1 MTLALAAQSISAP
14 VRDQLA
20 ATEKKLA
27 ELFSDPS
34 TAVSDMS
41 KQCTAYGGKRLRPIL
56 VHLCALAGGN
66 PNDQHVTIAAV
77 VECLHMSSLMHDDVL
92 DEGETRRQVT
102 TLNALYG
109 NQLPILMGDLIYT
122 RAFHATLKL
131 SSLRAAHVLCDAAE
145 AICLGEIEQSF
156 LRYTREYDESR
167 YYRVIELKT
176 ASLFGSAC
184 ELGCHYGGGTEE
196 ESMALRRFG
205 ENLGM
210 GFQVIDDC
218 LDVVGD
224 EGVVGKSLGT
234 DLETGKV
241 TLPVIRL
248 ADTLDD
254 DGKDRLRE
262 VLYGPTEDSRRDW
275 LRSEFDIDPI
285 VRTCQEEAT
294 GFVKRSLAQLE
305 GFPESE
311 AKSSLSEICHFVIN
325 RTY

>member
-20 ATEKKLA
+20 ATEDKLV

-41 KQCTAYGGKRLRPIL
+41 KQVTAYGGKRLRPIL
-56 VHLCALAGGN
+56 VHLCSKVSGT
-66 PNDQHVTIAAV
+66 PNHEHVVIAAV

-122 RAFHATLKL
+122 RAFHATLQL
-131 SSLRAAHVLCDAAE
+131 SSNRAAQLLCDAAE

-156 LRYTREYDESR
+156 LRYTREYDKSR

-176 ASLFGSAC
+176 ASLFGAAC
-184 ELGCHYGGGTEE
+184 ELGSHYAGGSE
-196 ESMALRRFG
+196 ESSQALRRYG

-210 GFQVIDDC
+210 GFQIIDDC
-218 LDVVGD
+218 LDVIGD

-241 TLPVIRL
+241 TLPIIRL

-254 DGKDRLRE
+254 DGKDELRE
-262 VLYGPTEDSRRDW
+262 VLYGPTEESRRV
-275 LRSEFDIDPI
+275 LLQRTFDITDV
-285 VRTCQEEAT
+285 VRSCQEEAT
-294 GFVKRSLAQLE
+294 EFVKQSLAQLD
-305 GFPESE
+305 GFPECE
-311 AKSSLSEICHFVIN
+311 ARSSLADICNFVIN